1 MSQLKIK
8 REALGVHVQCQS
20 EYVVSTGS
28 LTECAKKN
36 AIVAIRPPWSEPTML
51 LWHLLH
57 SLVPNYHMAYS
68 MGTIYITYH
77 DH

>member
-1 MSQLKIK
+1 MPERVCCEHWLFD
-8 REALGVHVQCQS
+8 RVCQ
-20 EYVVSTGS
+20 
-28 LTECAKKN
+28 KN

-68 MGTIYITYH
+68 MGTIYNTYH